1 MSKLKALAAAAVV
14 ITLVGPALPHFA
26 AAQEESVERD
36 LIPQASK
43 PTLVL
48 FKERPRVSVRPTSH
62 VVQIGSTIELEV
74 RSSANGFAHLYV
86 MSASGRVQLW
96 MENVPIAGG
105 QRLRFPTGGP
115 SIVATGPTG
124 EDEII
129 FIVTRK
135 RIDGFLGRKT
145 TWTAQLIGIGQEDFH
160 QALEEQMS
168 ALPRAEWNMARASVE
183 VVNASGFGPTWS
195 TLWPWNWQAIPSR
208 PTNSAP
214 WWVEQNEGDPE

>member
-1 MSKLKALAAAAVV
+1 M
-14 ITLVGPALPHFA
+14 
-26 AAQEESVERD
+26 
-36 LIPQASK
+36 PQASK
-43 PTLVL
+43 PTLGL
-48 FKERPRVSVRPTSH
+48 FKERPRVSVRPTSQ
-62 VVQIGSTIELEV
+62 VVPIGFPIELEA
-74 RSSANGFAHLYV
+74 RSGANGFAHLYV

-105 QRLRFPTGGP
+105 QRLRFPTRGA

-135 RIDGFLGRKT
+135 RIYGFLGRKT
-145 TWTAQLIGIGQEDFH
+145 TWTAQLIGIGHEDFR
-160 QALEEQMS
+160 QALEEQIS

-195 TLWPWNWQAIPSR
+195 TLWPWNWPAIPSR